1 MSKEEKEGKK
11 GEMKYWVHILNIKES
26 KRENKKWVSFT
37 YTVYNE
43 LENEIA
49 VNMISQTTVF
59 VESKYSI
66 YGVSLTI
73 AASCA
78 VQESNCSLTPKCQ
91 KNEY

>member
-1 MSKEEKEGKK
+1 MVKKSIKISKV
-11 GEMKYWVHILNIKES
+11 WPHIHIH
-26 KRENKKWVSFT
+26 
-37 YTVYNE
+37 TVYNE

-49 VNMISQTTVF
+49 VNMISQTTVY
-59 VESKYSI
+59 VESKYSV

-78 VQESNCSLTPKCQ
+78 VQESNCSLTPKYQ